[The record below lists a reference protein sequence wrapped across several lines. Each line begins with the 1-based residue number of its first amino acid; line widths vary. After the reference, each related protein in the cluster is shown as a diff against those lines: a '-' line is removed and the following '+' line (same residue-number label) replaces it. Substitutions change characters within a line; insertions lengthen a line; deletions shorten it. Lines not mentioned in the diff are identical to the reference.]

1 MGLVK
6 AQVVVDATREIVFEM
21 ARRVEDYPDFMPD
34 VEEVSVLERDDKTGF
49 AKVKWIA
56 KVEIG
61 SISKKVRWVEE
72 ERWNTKELKGDFNQ
86 LEGDYKF
93 YDGSWSFGTTVDGK
107 TALTLEVDFDLGLPL
122 VGPLINKLLDKL
134 MLNNIQG
141 MLNAIKKRVEEQK

>member
-34 VEEVSVLERDDKTGF
+34 VEEVSVLERNDKTGF

-56 KVEIG
+56 KVEVG

-72 ERWNTKELKGDFNQ
+72 ERWDPKELKGDFNQ

-93 YDGSWSFGTTVDGK
+93 YDGNWRFGTTVDGK